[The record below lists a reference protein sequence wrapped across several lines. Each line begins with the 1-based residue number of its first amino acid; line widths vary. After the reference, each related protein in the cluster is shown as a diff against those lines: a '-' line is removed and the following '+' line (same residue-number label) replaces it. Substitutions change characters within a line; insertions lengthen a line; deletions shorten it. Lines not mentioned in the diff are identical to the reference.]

1 MLEETHYTIG
11 ELAKRARVTS
21 RTIRYYTAEG
31 LLPPPDARGRYALYG
46 NDHLVRLRLIAR
58 LKDAYLPLSE
68 IKARLAKLTTDQVQQ
83 LLDAHNQAAAPS
95 APSSAADYVAQV
107 LAQPR
112 PPAVSP
118 APALGYHTPGA
129 AEAPRM
135 QIRQADAATTTPEL
149 AIPQRSVTSLFQLGR
164 VELPP
169 AEPAPST
176 ETWQRI
182 VLRSGLELHIREPL
196 TPELQE
202 RIERLIELTHTLF
215 DDE

>member
-1 MLEETHYTIG
+1 MLEETQYTIG
-11 ELAKRARVTS
+11 ELAERAGVTS

-46 NDHLVRLRLIAR
+46 SDHLVRLRLIAR

-68 IKARLAKLTTDQVQQ
+68 IKARLAKLTTAQVQQ
-83 LLDAHNQAAAPS
+83 LLDAHNQDAAPN

-107 LAQPR
+107 LAQQRPSAA
-112 PPAVSP
+112 PPAP
-118 APALGYHTPGA
+118 MLGYHTPGA
-129 AEAPRM
+129 AEPPRM
-135 QIRQADAATTTPEL
+135 QVRQVDPATTISVPE
-149 AIPQRSVTSLFQLGR
+149 IPQRSMTPPFQLGR
-164 VELPP
+164 VELPT

-196 TPELQE
+196 TPELQD